1 MPPLVDSVDG
11 NSISNANIDAKD
23 YVEKNGAE
31 VADSKQR
38 NEVLYEIRYQKP
50 DGEHIHSRPLPKPA
64 AEIEQPFL
72 VESPV
77 M

>member
-1 MPPLVDSVDG
+1 MDSIDD
-11 NSISNANIDAKD
+11 SNINNAQNDANDD
-23 YVEKNGAE
+23 VEKNDTGE
-31 VADSKQR
+31 TDSKKR
-38 NEVLYEIRYQKP
+38 NEVIYEIRYQKP
-50 DGEHIHSRPLPKPA
+50 DGEHIHSQPLPRPA